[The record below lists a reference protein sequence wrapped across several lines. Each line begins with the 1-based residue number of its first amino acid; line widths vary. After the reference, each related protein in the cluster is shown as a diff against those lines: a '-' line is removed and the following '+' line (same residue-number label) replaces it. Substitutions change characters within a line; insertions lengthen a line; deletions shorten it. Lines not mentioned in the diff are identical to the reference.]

1 VNIDIPEASENVAD
15 LAGAHAPKIRG
26 SLPRVAVRELV
37 KSGKAIE
44 QMVGSLAGKVAGVQH
59 NEGVAALIDAAFSNA
74 ARYRTAIFE

>member
-1 VNIDIPEASENVAD
+1 MKTSRTWPELTPLKSAA
-15 LAGAHAPKIRG
+15 LCRG
-26 SLPRVAVRELV
+26 SRSESCV